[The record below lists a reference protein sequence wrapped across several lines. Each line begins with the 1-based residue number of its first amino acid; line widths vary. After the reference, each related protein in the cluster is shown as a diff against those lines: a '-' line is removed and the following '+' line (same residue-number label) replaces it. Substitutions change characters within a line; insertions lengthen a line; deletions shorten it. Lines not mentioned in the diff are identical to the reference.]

1 MLITSVNLLH
11 EKGAVFM
18 NTLVEAE
25 PIKIS
30 DSEWEVM
37 RVVWTKGETDAKTIN
52 DVLSNS
58 KGWKLATTKTLLGR
72 LVKKDILQT
81 EQSGKKFVYSAKVS
95 EEQTVRSAT
104 ENIFSHIC
112 AKRVGSTIAD
122 MLSEAELTQED
133 IDNIEAVLSEKN
145 PVTDIACNCIPGQC
159 ICQENE
165 VEES

>member
-1 MLITSVNLLH
+1 
-11 EKGAVFM
+11 M
-18 NTLVEAE
+18 NTLIE

-37 RVVWTKGETDAKTIN
+37 RVIWTKGRTDAKTIN
-52 DVLSNS
+52 DLLSSS

-81 EQSGKKFVYSAKVS
+81 EQTGKKFVYSAKVT

-112 AKRVGSTIAD
+112 AKKVGSTIAD
-122 MLSEAELTQED
+122 MVAEAELTQED
-133 IDNIEAVLSEKN
+133 IDNIEAVLSKKA
-145 PVTDIACNCIPGQC
+145 PVAEIDCNCIPGQC
-159 ICQENE
+159 ICKE
-165 VEES
+165 